1 MKPIKKNKLGIYNQK
16 ELEYIEYNI
25 FNVKYHL
32 IDESFTF
39 NSSDLF
45 NTEYLEKL
53 HIFLFNDI
61 YNNEYCKIRNNE
73 QLIELENKLLKEI
86 KEMLLYNDIEYLSDK
101 IFKLWEYQLF
111 YDGNTRTI
119 LCYLKVLSKYYNF
132 NITYDFNKDINED
145 YFIDKVIDIIKVK
158 KYI

>member
-1 MKPIKKNKLGIYNQK
+1 MKPIKNNKLGIYNQK

-73 QLIELENKLLKEI
+73 QLIELANKLLKEI

-101 IFKLWEYQLF
+101 
-111 YDGNTRTI
+111 
-119 LCYLKVLSKYYNF
+119 KYCSPLP
-132 NITYDFNKDINED
+132 
-145 YFIDKVIDIIKVK
+145 
-158 KYI
+158 